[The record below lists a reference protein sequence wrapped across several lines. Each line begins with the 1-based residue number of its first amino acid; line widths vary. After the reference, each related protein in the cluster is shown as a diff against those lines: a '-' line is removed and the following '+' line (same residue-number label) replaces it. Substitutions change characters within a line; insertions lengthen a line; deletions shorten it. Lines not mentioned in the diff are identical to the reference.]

1 MSPSLSKMYGEMA
14 EKRRPFLER
23 ARDAS
28 KLTIPTLLPPE
39 GHTNES
45 EFLTPYQSIGSDGV
59 NNLASAMLISLLPPQ
74 TPFFRF
80 TIDKGEWMARR
91 TAQIVEAAAQE
102 SGLDPALVDPAQ
114 FLQVAQQEWDV
125 NFASTDQELRMMENQ
140 VLREMETMTIRPP
153 VDEALRHLF
162 VAGNVLIHMPDTGG
176 LRVFRLDRYV
186 VERDPM
192 GKLYRIITCET
203 VKVDQLP
210 EEIRTEAIDQPDDQS
225 VKRNEVNL
233 YTQTVLE
240 DGSFKV
246 HQEVGRGVLVPG
258 SEGTVK
264 EEDLPWMALRFRR
277 IDGESY
283 GRGLIEESQ
292 GDLESL
298 EWLSM
303 SIVKASVASAKVLF
317 MVKPT
322 GRTRAKTIARS
333 QFGAVVEGDMDDV
346 GTLQVNKAAD
356 MQVAFATAQAIE
368 GRLGRKFLKP
378 ENFIRDAERVTAEEI
393 RRLAQAQ
400 EQNLGGFYST
410 LSEDFQLPL
419 VRMLVRR
426 MQKDGRLATM
436 EEKLVS
442 PTIVTGFAGLGRSI
456 EMDAFDR
463 VVGRINQMFGP
474 EVAQMYLKPRE
485 AIDFIAAQE
494 GIQVDAFLKSQ
505 EEVDQAQQAAQQAQA
520 VEKLGPQ
527 VIKGATEMSK
537 LSAQQQ
543 AEQQQQQE
551 IA

>member
-1 MSPSLSKMYGEMA
+1 MSANLSNIYGELS
-14 EKRRPFLER
+14 EKRLPFLQR
-23 ARDAS
+23 ARDAA

-45 EFLTPYQSIGSDGV
+45 EFATPYQSIGSDGV

-80 TIDKGEWMARR
+80 TIDKGEWLARR
-91 TAQIVEAAAQE
+91 TAQIVEAAALE
-102 SGLDPALVDPAQ
+102 GGVDPAQVDPLQ
-114 FLQVAQQEWDV
+114 FLQVAEGEWDA
-125 NFASTDQELRMMENQ
+125 NFAATDSQLRQMENQ

-186 VERDPM
+186 AERDPM
-192 GKLYRIITCET
+192 GKLYRIVTCET
-203 VKVDQLP
+203 VKVAQLP
-210 EEIRTEAIDQPDDQS
+210 EEIRDVAIAQPDDH
-225 VKRNEVNL
+225 KARHGEVNL
-233 YTQTVLE
+233 YTQAVLE
-240 DGSFKV
+240 DGKFQIR
-246 HQEVGRGVLVPG
+246 QEVGRGVLVPG
-258 SEGTVK
+258 SEGSQK
-264 EEDLPWMALRFRR
+264 PEDLPWMALRFRR
-277 IDGESY
+277 VDGEDY
-283 GRGLIEESQ
+283 GRGLIEEAQ

-298 EWLSM
+298 EWLSL

-346 GTLQVNKAAD
+346 GTLQVGKQAD
-356 MQVAFATAQAIE
+356 MAVAFQAAQSIE

-378 ENFIRDAERVTAEEI
+378 ENFIRDAERVTAEEV

-419 VRMLVRR
+419 VRLLAKR
-426 MQKDGRLATM
+426 MQKDGRLAAM
-436 EEKLVS
+436 EEELVS
-442 PTIVTGFAGLGRSI
+442 PSIVTGFAGLGRTI
-456 EMDAFDR
+456 EMDSFDR
-463 VVGRINQMFGP
+463 VVTRINQMFGP
-474 EVAQMYLKPRE
+474 EVAQAYLKPRE

-494 GIQVDAFLKSQ
+494 GVQVDAFLRTQ
-505 EEVDQAQQAAQQAQA
+505 EEVDEAQRAAQQAQA
-520 VEKLGPQ
+520 VEKLGPE
-527 VIKGATEMSK
+527 VIKGASGLAK
-537 LSAQQQ
+537 IS
-543 AEQQQQQE
+543 AEQQVQQAQQQE